1 MSPRRPPPSRRLPL
15 ADLRARYVEGGRAL
29 PAATEAALVADGRAG
44 ARAILAAVARRR
56 RANRAEGQRLRTMLR
71 YETALWNGGVVHV
84 AGVDEAGMSP
94 LAGPV
99 AAAAVIFARGT
110 RIPEVDDSKRLTPEV
125 RERLAPVIR
134 ERALAWAVAF
144 AEPDEIDCIFIYW
157 AGLAAMRRA
166 IEALAP
172 TAEHLLIDARRLR
185 EVALPQQA
193 IIKGDAKSLSIA
205 AASILAK
212 TARDARMRA
221 MDDLY
226 PGYGFAQHKGYPVR
240 AHFRALRRLGA
251 CPIHRRSFAI
261 VREVLGLPPLP
272 PWPSRSGM
280 SPEVSGESGES
291 SESAL
296 VAAIESR
303 TEPFE

>member
-1 MSPRRPPPSRRLPL
+1 VTASGSRRRQVARVISRGSRLPL
-15 ADLRARYVEGGRAL
+15 ADLKARYVDRDRAL
-29 PAATEAALVADGRAG
+29 PAAIEAALVADPRSG
-44 ARAILAAVARRR
+44 ARAILAAVERRR
-56 RANRAEGQRLRTMLR
+56 RANRSEGQRLRKMLR
-71 YETALWNGGVVHV
+71 YETALWTAGISYV

-99 AAAAVIFARGT
+99 AAAAVIFASGT
-110 RIPEVDDSKRLTPEV
+110 RIPDVDDSKRLTAEE

-134 ERALAWAVAF
+134 ERALAWSVAY
-144 AEPDEIDCIFIYW
+144 AEVDEIDCINIYW

-172 TAEHLLIDARRLR
+172 AAEHLLIDGRRLR

-193 IIKGDAKSLSIA
+193 IIKGDTKSLSIA

-212 TARDARMRA
+212 TSRDARMRGYE
-221 MDDLY
+221 DLY
-226 PGYGFAQHKGYPVR
+226 PGYGFAQHKGYPVGAHQR
-240 AHFRALRRLGA
+240 AIRRLGA

-272 PWPSRSGM
+272 PWPPRAGVD
-280 SPEVSGESGES
+280 PTA
-291 SESAL
+291 AL
-296 VAAIESR
+296 EAIESG
-303 TEPFE
+303 TE

>member
-1 MSPRRPPPSRRLPL
+1 MTVERPPPARRLSL
-15 ADLRARYVEGGRAL
+15 ADLRARYVDGERAL
-29 PAATEAALVADGRAG
+29 PATVEAALAADRRPG
-44 ARAILAAVARRR
+44 ARAILDAVARRR

-71 YETALWNGGVVHV
+71 YETALWSTGVAHV

-99 AAAAVIFARGT
+99 AAAAVIFASGT
-110 RIPEVDDSKRLTPEV
+110 RIPEVDDSKRLTVEV

-134 ERALAWAVAF
+134 QRALAWAVAF
-144 AEPDEIDCIFIYW
+144 AEVDEIDCVNIYW

-172 TAEHLLIDARRLR
+172 AAEHLLIDGRRLR
-185 EVALPQQA
+185 DVALPQQR
-193 IIKGDAKSLSIA
+193 IIKGDTKSLSIA

-212 TARDARMRA
+212 TTRDARMRSYE
-221 MDDLY
+221 DLY

-251 CPIHRRSFAI
+251 CPIHRRSFPV

-272 PWPSRSGM
+272 PWPTRSG
-280 SPEVSGESGES
+280 PAVDPNQQTLDFGD
-291 SESAL
+291 
-296 VAAIESR
+296 
-303 TEPFE
+303 

>member
-1 MSPRRPPPSRRLPL
+1 VTRLRPPRPRRLSL
-15 ADLRARYVEGGRAL
+15 ADPRVRYVDGGRAL
-29 PAATEAALVADGRAG
+29 PAAIEEALAADRRAG
-44 ARAILAAVARRR
+44 AKAILAAVARRR
-56 RANRAEGQRLRTMLR
+56 RDNRAEGQRLRVMLR
-71 YETALWNGGVVHV
+71 YETALWTTGIQHV

-99 AAAAVIFARGT
+99 AAAAVILAPGT
-110 RIPEVDDSKRLTPEV
+110 RIPEVDDSKRLTAEV

-144 AEPDEIDCIFIYW
+144 AEPDEIDCINIYW

-172 TAEHLLIDARRLR
+172 AAEHLLIDARRLR
-185 EVALPQQA
+185 DVALPQQA
-193 IIKGDAKSLSIA
+193 IIKGDTKSLSIA

-240 AHFRALRRLGA
+240 AHFRALRHKGA

-261 VREVLGLPPLP
+261 VRQVLGLPPLP
-272 PWPSRSGM
+272 PWPVRSGQALA
-280 SPEVSGESGES
+280 S
-291 SESAL
+291 SESAS
-296 VAAIESR
+296 VIAAIEAGADTSD
-303 TEPFE
+303 